1 MIIIYLCIFFL
12 GASLASFLNATLYR
26 IDKKY
31 KYPEIIT
38 KNSHCE
44 KCKRQLN
51 WIELFPIFG
60 YILIRGKCSSCGN
73 KIPLYYPLS
82 EMFLGISFLLFYL
95 YTTPLIYIL
104 VILFLFILS
113 YYDNIY
119 MAVSKNMV
127 HIFLVLCGLIFL
139 INPNLYNLIAPLV
152 LSVILIVVNLFK
164 KSFGMGD
171 ILVLVGLGVI
181 LEYSQFLILFWGG
194 IIFALLYSLFLVLL
208 KKVNIKKAKVPMIPF
223 FSLAFLVSIFWGDIL
238 FNSLLKF
245 LGM

>member
-12 GASLASFLNATLYR
+12 GASVASFLNATLYR

-31 KYPEIIT
+31 EYPEIIT

-119 MAVSKNMV
+119 MAISKNMV
-127 HIFLVLCGLIFL
+127 HIFLALCGLIFL

-194 IIFALLYSLFLVLL
+194 IIFALLYSLSLVLF

>member
-1 MIIIYLCIFFL
+1 MIIIYIWIFFL

-95 YTTPLIYIL
+95 YSIPFVYAL
-104 VILFLFILS
+104 VILFLFVLS

-194 IIFALLYSLFLVLL
+194 IIFALLYSLSLVLF

>member
-1 MIIIYLCIFFL
+1 MIIIYICIFFL

>member
-1 MIIIYLCIFFL
+1 MIIIYICIFFL

-95 YTTPLIYIL
+95 YSIPFVYAL
-104 VILFLFILS
+104 VILFLFVLS

-194 IIFALLYSLFLVLL
+194 IIFALLYSLSLVLF

>member
-31 KYPEIIT
+31 QYPEIIT

-95 YTTPLIYIL
+95 YSIPFVYAL
-104 VILFLFILS
+104 VILFLFVLS

-119 MAVSKNMV
+119 MAVSKNIV
-127 HIFLVLCGLIFL
+127 HIFLVLCCLIFL

-164 KSFGMGD
+164 KSFGIGD
-171 ILVLVGLGVI
+171 ILVLVGLGII
-181 LEYSQFLILFWGG
+181 LEYSEFLILFWGG

>member
-1 MIIIYLCIFFL
+1 MIIIYIWIFFL

-44 KCKRQLN
+44 KCKRQLT

-95 YTTPLIYIL
+95 YSIPFVYAL
-104 VILFLFILS
+104 VILFLFVLS

-194 IIFALLYSLFLVLL
+194 IIFALLYSLSLVLF